1 MANHI
6 FWKLIYTD
14 ASYPQND
21 IENELKANEETIYL
35 YVKKYE

>member
-6 FWKLIYTD
+6 FWKLIYID
-14 ASYPQND
+14 VSYPQND
-21 IENELKANEETIYL
+21 LENELKTNEETIYL